1 MFVPT
6 SMWHWLYIFK
16 VKLLLE
22 QRFSNYCI
30 TAPRVT
36 KNLLIKKIEQQLSP
50 FFVNNIQQTW
60 NCFPTFSVIEN
71 HPRLKGEYNDGHH
84 SFGMDQKLIRY
95 TLYTLTLVRVSDTS

>member
-36 KNLLIKKIEQQLSP
+36 KNLLIKKIEQQLSH
-50 FFVNNIQQTW
+50 FFVNNTTNLELISNIQCNSKPSKTEKRIQ
-60 NCFPTFSVIEN
+60 
-71 HPRLKGEYNDGHH
+71 
-84 SFGMDQKLIRY
+84 
-95 TLYTLTLVRVSDTS
+95 